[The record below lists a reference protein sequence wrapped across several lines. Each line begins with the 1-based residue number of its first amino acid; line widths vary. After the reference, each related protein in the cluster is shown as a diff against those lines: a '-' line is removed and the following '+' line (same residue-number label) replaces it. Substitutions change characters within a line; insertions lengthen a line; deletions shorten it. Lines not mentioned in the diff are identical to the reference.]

1 MPSRVFF
8 GGKTKSPCF
17 DLLIHWLIKQITNTQ
32 RNQSNRSISVRLWFL
47 FCFRV
52 FISISYENA
61 SIFKFHSVWWQ
72 YPSFD
77 FDKFRDTCSSF
88 NWAKYQQ
95 LTHFKGLNWQ
105 RDVVFLRWK
114 WVLLSWCT
122 AHFLRRGKHDNKWN
136 ILVQFNNFTVVYSVK
151 LRRLTNGKTTR
162 RESPLQYK
170 QEINKTIL
178 FIFQASRMSD

>member
-1 MPSRVFF
+1 MVYRTDSNARGFWLVKRTPGRKNFMPEELSRNQSTLRFDVILQHDWPIKQCLLHTRVFF

-88 NWAKYQQ
+88 N
-95 LTHFKGLNWQ
+95 
-105 RDVVFLRWK
+105 
-114 WVLLSWCT
+114 
-122 AHFLRRGKHDNKWN
+122 
-136 ILVQFNNFTVVYSVK
+136 
-151 LRRLTNGKTTR
+151 
-162 RESPLQYK
+162 
-170 QEINKTIL
+170 
-178 FIFQASRMSD
+178 